1 MAYVI
6 SRAFDYAVVGRGR
19 GVRSRSRS
27 PSHAAVREESP
38 SEFEETALQRRLCA
52 VQARKAESAEPIS
65 GPAVGP
71 RRRASTFEADW
82 SPPMPR
88 AGMGAKAQVSEAV
101 GPRLCQAVGQR
112 IMRYGTDCVSWL
124 RIRKEG
130 LRGTHIELCADEP
143 CTPDVD
149 VVIELNLQLMLLD
162 GIEVFQSA
170 NGVALSGWVPTMYI
184 ERAVFVKMR
193 GRQNRHNLFKDQT
206 DLTNHQIRNRTA
218 IGFAFLEAL
227 SAHVPDA
234 CSRSLDG
241 RRSCSRGSRGCGY
254 DHCDRCGSS
263 SDCGSEA
270 PTVCPGSAR
279 LRPAP
284 RHATEP
290 ALAPKPS
297 AAPSARCGSRFFC
310 FAANAA

>member
-1 MAYVI
+1 M
-6 SRAFDYAVVGRGR
+6 
-19 GVRSRSRS
+19 RSRSRS

-65 GPAVGP
+65 GPTVGS

-88 AGMGAKAQVSEAV
+88 AGMGAKEQVSEAV

-130 LRGTHIELCADEP
+130 LRGDYIELCADEP

-227 SAHVPDA
+227 SAHVPGA

-254 DHCDRCGSS
+254 DHCDRCESS

-270 PTVCPGSAR
+270 PTARPGSAR

-284 RHATEP
+284 RHVNRVST
-290 ALAPKPS
+290 
-297 AAPSARCGSRFFC
+297 
-310 FAANAA
+310 NN

>member
-1 MAYVI
+1 MVYVI

-52 VQARKAESAEPIS
+52 VQVRKAESAEPIS
-65 GPAVGP
+65 GPTVGP

-82 SPPMPR
+82 SPPTPR
-88 AGMGAKAQVSEAV
+88 AGMGAKEQVCEAV

-130 LRGTHIELCADEP
+130 LRGSHIELCADEP

-193 GRQNRHNLFKDQT
+193 GRQNRHNLFKDQI
-206 DLTNHQIRNRTA
+206 DLTNHQIRSRTA
-218 IGFAFLEAL
+218 IGLAFVEAA
-227 SAHVPDA
+227 SAHAPDA
-234 CSRSLDG
+234 CSRSLHG
-241 RRSCSRGSRGCGY
+241 RRSCSHGSRGCGY
-254 DHCDRCGSS
+254 DHCDRCESS

-270 PTVCPGSAR
+270 PTARPGSAR

-284 RHATEP
+284 RHVNRAST
-290 ALAPKPS
+290 
-297 AAPSARCGSRFFC
+297 
-310 FAANAA
+310 NN

>member
-1 MAYVI
+1 MLVTFHRNAQN
-6 SRAFDYAVVGRGR
+6 RNR
-19 GVRSRSRS
+19 
-27 PSHAAVREESP
+27 HQ
-38 SEFEETALQRRLCA
+38 ALP
-52 VQARKAESAEPIS
+52 V
-65 GPAVGP
+65 
-71 RRRASTFEADW
+71 AS
-82 SPPMPR
+82 S
-88 AGMGAKAQVSEAV
+88 
-101 GPRLCQAVGQR
+101 
-112 IMRYGTDCVSWL
+112 
-124 RIRKEG
+124 
-130 LRGTHIELCADEP
+130 
-143 CTPDVD
+143 
-149 VVIELNLQLMLLD
+149 LQLMLLH

-297 AAPSARCGSRFFC
+297 AAPSARCGSRFFLLRGQRGMTMRSVALAMRMRSVIC
-310 FAANAA
+310 GQLRRVICGE

>member
-1 MAYVI
+1 MHYGA
-6 SRAFDYAVVGRGR
+6 D
-19 GVRSRSRS
+19 
-27 PSHAAVREESP
+27 
-38 SEFEETALQRRLCA
+38 CA
-52 VQARKAESAEPIS
+52 
-65 GPAVGP
+65 
-71 RRRASTFEADW
+71 
-82 SPPMPR
+82 
-88 AGMGAKAQVSEAV
+88 
-101 GPRLCQAVGQR
+101 
-112 IMRYGTDCVSWL
+112 SWL

-149 VVIELNLQLMLLD
+149 VVIELNLQLMLLN

-184 ERAVFVKMR
+184 ERAVFVKTR
-193 GRQNRHNLFKDQT
+193 GRQNRYNLFKEQA

-218 IGFAFLEAL
+218 IGSAFLEAV

-270 PTVCPGSAR
+270 PTARPGSAR

-284 RHATEP
+284 RHVNRAST
-290 ALAPKPS
+290 
-297 AAPSARCGSRFFC
+297 
-310 FAANAA
+310 NN

>member
-6 SRAFDYAVVGRGR
+6 SRASDYAAVGRGR

-27 PSHAAVREESP
+27 PIHAAVREE
-38 SEFEETALQRRLCA
+38 
-52 VQARKAESAEPIS
+52 
-65 GPAVGP
+65 
-71 RRRASTFEADW
+71 

-130 LRGTHIELCADEP
+130 LRGDYIELCAGEP

-149 VVIELNLQLMLLD
+149 VIIELNLQLMLFNGL
-162 GIEVFQSA
+162 EVFPSA

-206 DLTNHQIRNRTA
+206 DLTNQQIRSRTA
-218 IGFAFLEAL
+218 IGLAFVEAL
-227 SAHVPDA
+227 SAYVPDA
-234 CSRSLDG
+234 CSRSLEV

-254 DHCDRCGSS
+254 DHCDRCGCS
-263 SDCGSEA
+263 SDSGSSA
-270 PTVCPGSAR
+270 STLRPGSAR
-279 LRPAP
+279 R
-284 RHATEP
+284 RFQ
-290 ALAPKPS
+290 
-297 AAPSARCGSRFFC
+297 RCKQRKKMVASGVMP
-310 FAANAA
+310 